1 MGYLLLIFSI
11 FLFCICFLYAAIVI
25 YAFKKRSDKTGEELE
40 EASKS
45 FIASLESQLGVGFRF
60 SIFVMMYASYLVIGA
75 QPLPFWYA
83 LPPILFSAIFL
94 FGGIASEILW
104 LQRRSQ
110 TQYYFGFLLTQP
122 ILIAV
127 YLIYLM
133 VTLSWLST
141 TPAPL
146 LPLLLLYAAVSALI
160 LGVVMYGLR
169 KLVFPKEAFDHA
181 HEVAAIYIEIHES
194 EGDTTKLFD
203 KLGLISDKYQYY
215 KWKEIEQQGK
225 KIAARRIKRRGEEI
239 PLFLADSF

>member
-1 MGYLLLIFSI
+1 
-11 FLFCICFLYAAIVI
+11 
-25 YAFKKRSDKTGEELE
+25 
-40 EASKS
+40 
-45 FIASLESQLGVGFRF
+45 
-60 SIFVMMYASYLVIGA
+60 
-75 QPLPFWYA
+75 
-83 LPPILFSAIFL
+83 
-94 FGGIASEILW
+94 
-104 LQRRSQ
+104 
-110 TQYYFGFLLTQP
+110 
-122 ILIAV
+122 
-127 YLIYLM
+127 M

-215 KWKEIEQQGK
+215 KWKEVEQQGK
-225 KIAARRIKRRGEEI
+225 KLLSAVSSVGVRKSRCFWQIHFKKSVSIIGFCRPFSGRQMRLVTLLN
-239 PLFLADSF
+239 P